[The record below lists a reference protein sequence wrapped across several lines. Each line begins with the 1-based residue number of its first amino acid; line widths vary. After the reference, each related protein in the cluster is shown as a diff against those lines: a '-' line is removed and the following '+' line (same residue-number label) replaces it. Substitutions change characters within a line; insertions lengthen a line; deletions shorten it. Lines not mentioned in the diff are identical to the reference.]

1 MCPDNIFGERL
12 HELMQNST
20 PKVTQQRLADAVGVK
35 RQSIAQYLAGNVQP
49 PLSTVVAIA
58 NYFGVTI
65 DYLTGRTNISSQD
78 LEAKEICAK
87 TGLSEK
93 ALAALMQEP
102 HTQSLINRL
111 LESRFRASLFRDITN
126 YRTLTVCS
134 ELYSL
139 KPEEHSFIEKYNLVF
154 ISNIGRAVQK
164 IFMYNKGQ
172 ELTQNDLDTAKKM
185 KTQLSLNVV
194 VSQVLSL
201 AENIQ
206 KSEAEQEAGKDAEKE
221 AGGE

>member
-1 MCPDNIFGERL
+1 
-12 HELMQNST
+12 
-20 PKVTQQRLADAVGVK
+20 
-35 RQSIAQYLAGNVQP
+35 
-49 PLSTVVAIA
+49 
-58 NYFGVTI
+58 
-65 DYLTGRTNISSQD
+65 
-78 LEAKEICAK
+78 
-87 TGLSEK
+87 
-93 ALAALMQEP
+93 MQEP

-111 LESRFRASLFRDITN
+111 LESRFRASLFRDITD

-154 ISNIGRAVQK
+154 TSNIGRAVQK

-172 ELTQNDLDTAKKM
+172 ELTQNDLDTAKNM

>member
-111 LESRFRASLFRDITN
+111 LESRFRASLFRDIAD

-154 ISNIGRAVQK
+154 TSNIGRAVQK
-164 IFMYNKGQ
+164 IFMYDKGK
-172 ELTQNDLDTAKKM
+172 ELTQNELDAAKKM
-185 KTQLSLNVV
+185 KDQLSLNVM
-194 VSQVLSL
+194 VSQVLRF

-206 KSEAEQEAGKDAEKE
+206 ESEAEKEVGTDAEKE